1 MLMVVYYWYKIGK
14 RLEVKL
20 IYLKTFKL
28 YDSKIKNNNIYPFN
42 VLQNKEPD
50 IFVFDNIT
58 VLYGNNGSG
67 KSTILN
73 IIAHKLN
80 LKGKEKNNPKVIG
93 TFDYF
98 EDYSAKCEYELGE
111 SENNKKINSIPE
123 NSRYIKSEEILYEI
137 RKIQQDAVLQES
149 IECNLAREKGLQNA
163 KEFLKTK
170 EGGKQFARFEFSQD
184 KYSNGETT
192 MQILEDNI
200 QPDTLYLLDEPEV
213 SLSPQNQVK
222 LAEEINKMARYL
234 GIQFVIATH
243 SPFILGILDAK
254 IYNLDTNN
262 YKIQKWNELENVKY
276 FYDFFKKRKNE
287 FEK

>member
-1 MLMVVYYWYKIGK
+1 M
-14 RLEVKL
+14 

-28 YDSKIKNNNIYPFN
+28 SDSRNKNKNIYPYN
-42 VLQNKEPD
+42 VLQNKELD
-50 IFVFDNIT
+50 VFIFDNIT

-80 LKGKEKNNPKVIG
+80 LKGKERNSPKVIG
-93 TFDYF
+93 TLDYL
-98 EDYSAKCEYELGE
+98 EEYSSKCECELGE
-111 SENNKKINSIPE
+111 NENGKKISRIPE

-137 RKIQQDAVLQES
+137 RKVQQDAVLQES
-149 IECNLAREKGLQNA
+149 MESNLAKEKGLQNA
-163 KEFLKTK
+163 MEFLETK
-170 EGGKQFARFEFSQD
+170 EGKKQFGRFEFAQE

-192 MQILEDNI
+192 IQILDDNI
-200 QPDTLYLLDEPEV
+200 EPDKLYLLDEPEV

-234 GIQFVIATH
+234 GIQFIIATH
-243 SPFILGILDAK
+243 SPFMLGILNAK
-254 IYNLDTNN
+254 IYNLDTKE
-262 YKIQKWNELENVKY
+262 YKVQKWNELENVRY
-276 FYDFFKKRKNE
+276 FYDFFKSRMNE